1 MEAHDSYICLGIAMG
16 YADASKY
23 KLTPE
28 MIKTIERMKRDI
40 EEHEKRYPGQP
51 VEWYIPDD

>member
-16 YADASKY
+16 YTKAEDY
-23 KLTPE
+23 ELTPE
-28 MIKTIERMKRDI
+28 MIKTIEAMKREI
-40 EEHEKRYPGQP
+40 EEHKKKYPGQP

>member
-1 MEAHDSYICLGIAMG
+1 MEAHDSYICLRIALG
-16 YADASKY
+16 SVDASKY

>member
-1 MEAHDSYICLGIAMG
+1 MEAHDSYICLRIALG
-16 YADASKY
+16 SVDASKY

-40 EEHEKRYPGQP
+40 EEHKKRYPGQP